1 MLSALLLAPLAALTA
16 ADTPPPIDKPNIVFI
31 YADDWGWGDLSCHGH
46 EWLKTPNIDRL
57 ASEGMDFQQFN
68 VLNPVC
74 SPSRTAVMTGKY
86 PARFSVHQHFASPAG
101 NRNRNMPDWLD
112 PKPTML
118 PRLFQQAGYRTGH
131 FGKWHLTNGGVEG
144 APKPEAYGID
154 DYAVF
159 NGGAGWPSA
168 DLHATAANTVA
179 FIEENKDQP
188 FSSMSGCMKV
198 TRHMSPHRHPWKS
211 GSISMNRS
219 RSIPPS
225 SPMATM
231 RSA

>member
-1 MLSALLLAPLAALTA
+1 MKIYYALSKFKGIVYILLFSLLVLSGCGNQHAESRAQG
-16 ADTPPPIDKPNIVFI
+16 KPNIVFI

-86 PARFSVHQHFASPAG
+86 PARFSVHQHFASPTA

-154 DYAVF
+154 EYAVF
-159 NGGAGWPSA
+159 NGGEGWP
-168 DLHATAANTVA
+168 AA
-179 FIEENKDQP
+179 
-188 FSSMSGCMKV
+188 G
-198 TRHMSPHRHPWKS
+198 
-211 GSISMNRS
+211 
-219 RSIPPS
+219 
-225 SPMATM
+225 
-231 RSA
+231 